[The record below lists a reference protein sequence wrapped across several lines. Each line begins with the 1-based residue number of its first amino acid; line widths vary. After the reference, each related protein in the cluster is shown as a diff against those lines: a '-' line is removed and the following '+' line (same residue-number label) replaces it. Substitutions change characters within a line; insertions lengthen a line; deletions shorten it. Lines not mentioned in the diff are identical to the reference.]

1 MAGPLRVIDVYD
13 EPTQKGS
20 ARWRVK
26 LSDGRT
32 ATTFKSQLADLAVAL
47 QREEC
52 EVKADVVQGGYG
64 LDLKGLKRAQ
74 EPEKKVDA
82 PADPVGAF

>member
-1 MAGPLRVIDVYD
+1 M
-13 EPTQKGS
+13 
-20 ARWRVK
+20 K
-26 LSDGRT
+26 LSDGRL

-64 LDLKGLKRAQ
+64 LDLKSLKRAV
-74 EPEKKVDA
+74 EPERPKVDA